1 MSSLQRNTLLYRLQC
16 LLQERPHS
24 EAVVAYDEEL
34 QRSSWTY
41 QQLFNIASRFAHIL
55 KMSGVKKGDYV
66 LSSLPNCPEAVV
78 TTLGVMLA
86 GAVHVPVEVFMN
98 SGETFFDVA
107 ERTRAKFMIVS
118 DSELDHNSKLI
129 ASSIQWTASSITG
142 LFKGDNPKLKHLQ
155 TMFHIERSENWDA
168 KMDFFQHMASH
179 ENTFLCEVAEDDLCA
194 VFCTASSSLL
204 VCLVGHTQGGIIKG
218 CQAFR
223 DSVSCEDN
231 YLNCGPTSWL
241 TSSPGDYLVWRSTRV
256 LLDSWHPLKVK
267 SRARLLAEIIENEK
281 VGTVFLTPMEVED
294 VVREWCPRLLPMSK
308 HLITGGMPVTE
319 KLINSV
325 QPAFTKVT
333 VRYGITE
340 TGDISTN
347 TMESGSTFKSFD
359 CGTCIRGVQVR
370 LVDADF
376 KDVAPGQTGRLLFKS
391 PGMFGKYVGQPE
403 CETLDKFTSDGW
415 FISGDAGCKQM
426 NGHLFVMG
434 RSDTMILHNT
444 FNIHPS
450 WIEKD
455 LRTHPAVKEVV
466 VVPVP
471 DEVNFQNICACVLR
485 HEGSD
490 ANEED
495 ILTHYRDIYVAQEGD
510 MFSPNYILF
519 FDSFPV
525 QRNGQTDRSQL
536 AEQATATV
544 QTSKLAKI
552 ATNIVK
558 HFTDSNGVH

>member
-41 QQLFNIASRFAHIL
+41 QELFNIASRFAHIL

-107 ERTRAKFMIVS
+107 ERTRAKYMIVS

-129 ASSIQWTASSITG
+129 ASSIEWTASSITG

-155 TMFHIERSENWDA
+155 TMFRIERS
-168 KMDFFQHMASH
+168 
-179 ENTFLCEVAEDDLCA
+179 V
-194 VFCTASSSLL
+194 
-204 VCLVGHTQGGIIKG
+204 
-218 CQAFR
+218 R

-267 SRARLLAEIIENEK
+267 SRARLLAEIIKKEK
-281 VGTVFLTPMEVED
+281 VGTVFLTPIEVED
-294 VVREWCPRLLPMSK
+294 VVREWCPRMLPMSK

-333 VRYGITE
+333 LRYGITE

-347 TMESGSTFKSFD
+347 TIESGSTFKSFD

-376 KDVAPGQTGRLLFKS
+376 KDVAPGQTGQWKVHGSFLFDSEACKHVRRLLFKS

-450 WIEKD
+450 WLEKD

-495 ILTHYRDIYVAQEGD
+495 ILNHYRDIYVAQEGD
-510 MFSPNYILF
+510 MFSPNYVLF

-558 HFTDSNGVH
+558 HLTDFNEVH